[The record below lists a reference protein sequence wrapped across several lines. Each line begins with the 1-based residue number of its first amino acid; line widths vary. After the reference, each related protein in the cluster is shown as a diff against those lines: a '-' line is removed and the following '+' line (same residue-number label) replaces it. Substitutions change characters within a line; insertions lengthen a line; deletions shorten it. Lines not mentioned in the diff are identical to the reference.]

1 MHSGDMSNYQPY
13 QPSTTS
19 GPGARKRLVR
29 RTDNKMVAGVCSGV
43 AAYTGLD
50 ANLVRIALV
59 LAVVFGFGT
68 GIVLYVA
75 GWILMPK
82 A

>member
-1 MHSGDMSNYQPY
+1 MSNYQPY
-13 QPSTTS
+13 QPSTYS
-19 GPGARKRLVR
+19 GGGRGKRLVR
-29 RTDNKMVAGVCSGV
+29 RTDDKVIAGVCSGL

-50 ANLVRIALV
+50 ANLIRIVLV

-68 GIVLYVA
+68 GIVLYA
-75 GWILMPK
+75 LGWLLMPK

>member
-1 MHSGDMSNYQPY
+1 MSYQPY
-13 QPSTTS
+13 QP
-19 GPGARKRLVR
+19 GPAPVRGPKRLVR
-29 RTDNKMVAGVCSGV
+29 RRDDKMIAGVCSGV

-50 ANLVRIALV
+50 PNLVRVLLV

-68 GIVLYVA
+68 GILLYIV